1 MAVTFNHVDLHGL
14 CTDAGAAARG
24 AGMGP
29 EALRIAGLVDTI
41 AALGLKIADKGDVRP
56 AIGGRSAEKRRAEI
70 LHIAGEASR
79 RGYETLAEGGF
90 PVFLGG
96 DHSVSMG
103 SVSGVARWC
112 AEQKRELF
120 VLWVDAHGDF
130 NTPDISPSGNLHGMA
145 LAVLCGEDQ
154 FDDAFGGAWRHEID
168 PANVTLFGSRS
179 IDAGERKLL
188 LERGVRIIDMRT
200 IDEFGVTVPLHKV
213 IERVAHAGGHLH
225 VSFDVDALDPSIA
238 PAVGTTVAG
247 GLTYREAHLV
257 METLHDAGIVGSLDI
272 VELNPFLDH
281 AGQSAKLLA
290 DLAASLFGRQVIE
303 RRR

>member
-1 MAVTFNHVDLHGL
+1 
-14 CTDAGAAARG
+14 
-24 AGMGP
+24 
-29 EALRIAGLVDTI
+29 
-41 AALGLKIADKGDVRP
+41 
-56 AIGGRSAEKRRAEI
+56 
-70 LHIAGEASR
+70 
-79 RGYETLAEGGF
+79 
-90 PVFLGG
+90 
-96 DHSVSMG
+96 MG